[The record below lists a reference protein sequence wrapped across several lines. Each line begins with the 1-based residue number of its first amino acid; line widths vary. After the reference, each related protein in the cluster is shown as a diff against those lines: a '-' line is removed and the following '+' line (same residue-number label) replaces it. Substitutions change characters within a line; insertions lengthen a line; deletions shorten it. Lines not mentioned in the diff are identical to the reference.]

1 MPDIWH
7 LKSEVMGVSVE
18 QIQKLRKKTGAGMM
32 DSKKALSEAKGD
44 IEKAVRI
51 LREKG
56 LAGLAKRAERVAKE
70 GVVESYIHAN
80 HKIGVLVEV
89 NSETDFV
96 AKNAKFREFAH
107 DVALQIAATD
117 PQYVSIEE
125 VPALVIEKEKDLYK
139 KQAKKEGKPEAVTEK
154 IAEGKLA
161 KFYEQVVLLEQ
172 NFIKDNDLK
181 IKDYLGSIAASL
193 GENIRIA
200 RFVRLQL
207 GLGQD

>member
-1 MPDIWH
+1 M
-7 LKSEVMGVSVE
+7 SVSAK
-18 QIQKLRKKTGAGMM
+18 QIQELRKKTGAGMM
-32 DSKKALSEAKGD
+32 DSKEALIEAKGD
-44 IEKAVRI
+44 MEQAVRI

-56 LAGLAKRAERVAKE
+56 LAGLIKRAARVAKE
-70 GVVESYIHAN
+70 GIIESYVHAN

-96 AKNAKFREFAH
+96 AHNAKFKEFAH
-107 DVALQIAATD
+107 DIALQIAAAD
-117 PQYVSIEE
+117 PQYVSTEDI
-125 VPALVIEKEKDLYK
+125 PRDAIEKEKKLYK
-139 KQAKKEGKPEAVTEK
+139 EQAKREGKPEAVQEK

-172 NFIKDNDLK
+172 QFIKDPDLK
-181 IKDYLGSIAASL
+181 IKDYLGTIAGSL
-193 GENIRIA
+193 GENIRIT

>member
-1 MPDIWH
+1 M
-7 LKSEVMGVSVE
+7 SVSVE
-18 QIQKLRKKTGAGMM
+18 QIQELRKKTGVGMM
-32 DSKKALSEAKGD
+32 DSKKALIDAKGD
-44 IEKAVRI
+44 FEQAVRI

-56 LAGLAKRAERVAKE
+56 LADLSKRAARAVEE
-70 GVVESYIHAN
+70 GVIESYIHAN

-96 AKNAKFREFAH
+96 AHNAKFKEFAH
-107 DVALQIAATD
+107 DVALQIAASD
-117 PQYVSIEE
+117 PQYVSIED
-125 VPALVIEKEKDLYK
+125 VPAEVIDKEKELYA
-139 KQAKKEGKPEAVTEK
+139 KQAKGEGKPEAVIEK

-161 KFYEQVVLLEQ
+161 KFYEQIVLLEQ
-172 NFIKDNDLK
+172 PFVKDPEMK

-207 GLGQD
+207 GQD